1 MFLLI
6 IIIYW
11 FFQKYFLP
19 LYFIDM
25 CFHYNASD
33 QILYIDWNIF
43 VCSLYSDMVHVSS
56 LTSDW
61 ISVKFE
67 GLH

>member
-1 MFLLI
+1 
-6 IIIYW
+6 
-11 FFQKYFLP
+11 
-19 LYFIDM
+19 
-25 CFHYNASD
+25 
-33 QILYIDWNIF
+33 
-43 VCSLYSDMVHVSS
+43 MVHVSS